1 MPPTPKP
8 PDGWRVVG
16 SASGRWARRHWLG
29 WRPGASVREGATS
42 TEQNLPLPLTSLV
55 GRTRELE
62 AIATT
67 LHRTRLV
74 TLTGPGGVGKTRL
87 ALALAERQLPRRRAG
102 VWLVDLAA
110 APEAPDVA
118 AETARTLDVR
128 ITRGTTAAEALQ
140 TYLAERDLL
149 LVLDNCEHVVDE
161 CSELATALLTTCAHV
176 RILATSRESLGVSGE
191 TVWRLDPLREEDA
204 YRLFVERA
212 RQRRPE
218 FMPGEDTD
226 AAIAEL
232 CARLDRLPLA
242 IELAA
247 ARIGAMSPAE
257 ILSSLESRLDALGA
271 GGRDAPP
278 RHRTVRAAVEW
289 SHQLL
294 DADERR
300 ALRNLS
306 VFVGGFGAAA
316 AAAVAPGLSLEVLT
330 RLVDKSL
337 VTVVESARGR
347 TRYRLLE
354 TVREYAH
361 ELLADAGEAAAAR
374 ARHLEHFSALGEV
387 AREEWLS
394 TGMQRFVNEL
404 DDDYENV
411 RAALEWA
418 ITSEPCTGVRLV
430 GAIRD
435 LFFRFGQADG
445 SALAKQL
452 LERCPVRDRYRAEA
466 QIAAGQLENMLGNSE
481 AARSVLAEARDL
493 CEELEEPLLEAWAQ
507 FFQGLTETF
516 SGAIEVGR
524 RHFEASQAL
533 HHELGVATGEGRAT
547 MGLGM
552 GYAAS
557 DEPDRA
563 KKLFETA
570 LSLLE
575 AAEDRWA
582 QGTCHMWLGTLNDL
596 GAPDAIGATAHFRTA
611 VELLRPSRDATV
623 LPMALVG
630 QAGVL
635 ARRQPA
641 DALRV
646 AAAAAAVRARIGGE
660 FEPFYRARLYRV
672 RAAAEAALGEEAEA
686 AWAEGAR
693 LGLDEAIALAFGEA
707 RPRPVSPAG
716 MSAREL
722 EVAGLVAE
730 GLANKAI
737 AARLQLSVRTVESH
751 VRHALTKLGLDN
763 RTQLATWARDHVQ

>member
-1 MPPTPKP
+1 V
-8 PDGWRVVG
+8 R
-16 SASGRWARRHWLG
+16 AR
-29 WRPGASVREGATS
+29 AIS

-55 GRTRELE
+55 GRDRELE
-62 AIATT
+62 AIGAA

-110 APEAPDVA
+110 ASEGPDVA

-128 ITRGTTAAEALQ
+128 ITGGTTATEALRR
-140 TYLAERDLL
+140 YLAERDLL
-149 LVLDNCEHVVDE
+149 LVLDNCEHVVEE

-191 TVWRLDPLREEDA
+191 TIWRLDPLRQEDA

-271 GGRDAPP
+271 GGRDTPP
-278 RHRTVRAAVEW
+278 HHRTVRAAVEW
-289 SHQLL
+289 SHRLL

-306 VFVGGFGAAA
+306 VFVGGFHAAA
-316 AAAVAPGLSLEVLT
+316 AASVAPGLSLDLLT

-337 VTVVESARGR
+337 VAVVESPRGR

-361 ELLADAGEAAAAR
+361 ELLADAGENGPALT
-374 ARHLEHFSALGEV
+374 RHLEHFSALGDV

-394 TGMQRFVNEL
+394 TGRQRFVNEL

-418 ITSEPCTGVRLV
+418 VTSEPCTGVRLI

-435 LFFRFGQADG
+435 LFFRFGQTDG
-445 SALAKQL
+445 AVLTKQL
-452 LERCPVRDRYRAEA
+452 LERCPARDRYRAEA
-466 QIAAGQLENMLGNSE
+466 QIAAGQLENMLGNSD
-481 AARSVLAEARDL
+481 AARSVLAEACDL
-493 CEELEEPLLEAWAQ
+493 CKELEEPLLEAWAR
-507 FFQGLTETF
+507 FFQGLAETF
-516 SGAIEVGR
+516 CGAIETGR
-524 RHFEASQAL
+524 THFQASRAL
-533 HHELGVATGEGRAT
+533 HHELGVATGEARAI
-547 MGLGM
+547 MGLGI
-552 GYAAS
+552 GYAVS

-563 KKLFETA
+563 KDLFETA
-570 LSLLE
+570 LSLLV
-575 AAEDRWA
+575 AADDRWA

-596 GAPDAIGATAHFRTA
+596 GAPDAAGATTHFRTA
-611 VELLRPSRDATV
+611 VEMLRPSRDATV

-641 DALRV
+641 DALKV
-646 AAAAAAVRARIGGE
+646 AAAAAAIRARIGGE
-660 FEPFYRARLYRV
+660 FQPFDRARLDRV
-672 RAAAEAALGEEAEA
+672 RAAAEAALGDEAEA
-686 AWAEGAR
+686 VWAEGTR
-693 LGLDEAIALAFGEA
+693 LGVDEAIALAFGEA
-707 RPRPVSPAG
+707 RPRPVPPAG
-716 MSAREL
+716 LSAREL

-751 VRHALTKLGLDN
+751 VRHALTKLALDN
-763 RTQLATWARDHVQ
+763 RTQLATWARDRNSVANPQLR

>member
-1 MPPTPKP
+1 
-8 PDGWRVVG
+8 
-16 SASGRWARRHWLG
+16 
-29 WRPGASVREGATS
+29 
-42 TEQNLPLPLTSLV
+42 
-55 GRTRELE
+55 
-62 AIATT
+62 
-67 LHRTRLV
+67 V

-110 APEAPDVA
+110 ASEQPDVA
-118 AETARTLDVR
+118 AETARTLEVR
-128 ITRGTTAAEALQ
+128 IARRTTATEALRR
-140 TYLAERDLL
+140 YLAERDLL

-161 CSELATALLTTCAHV
+161 CSELATALLKTCAHV

-191 TVWRLDPLREEDA
+191 TVWQLDPLREEDA

-218 FMPGEDTD
+218 FLPDEGAD
-226 AAIAEL
+226 AAITEL
-232 CARLDRLPLA
+232 CSRLDRLPLA

-257 ILSSLESRLDALGA
+257 ILSSLQSRLDALGT
-271 GGRDAPP
+271 GGRDTAPH
-278 RHRTVRAAVEW
+278 HRTVRAAVEW

-294 DADERR
+294 DAEERR

-306 VFVGGFGAAA
+306 VFVGGFDAAA
-316 AAAVAPGLSLEVLT
+316 AMSVTPGLSLELLT

-347 TRYRLLE
+347 TRYGLLE
-354 TVREYAH
+354 TIHEYAY
-361 ELLADAGEAAAAR
+361 ELLANAGEAAAAR
-374 ARHLEHFSALGEV
+374 GRHLEHFSALGDV

-394 TGMQRFVNEL
+394 TGRQQFVNEL

-411 RAALEWA
+411 RAALDWA
-418 ITSEPCTGVRLV
+418 VTSKPCTGVRLV
-430 GAIRD
+430 GAVRD

-445 SALAKQL
+445 RALAEQL
-452 LERCPVRDRYRAEA
+452 LERCPARDRYRAEA
-466 QIAAGQLENMLGNSE
+466 QIAAGQLANMLGDHD
-481 AARSVLAEARDL
+481 AARSSLAEARDL
-493 CEELEEPLLEAWAQ
+493 CEELEEPLLEAWAH

-516 SGAIEVGR
+516 SGAIEAGR
-524 RHFEASQAL
+524 THFQASRTL
-533 HHELGVATGEGRAT
+533 HHELGVPTGEGRAI

-552 GYAAS
+552 GFAVS

-563 KKLFETA
+563 KELFETA
-570 LSLLE
+570 LTLFVT
-575 AAEDRWA
+575 ADDRWA
-582 QGTCHMWLGTLNDL
+582 QGTCHMWLGTLSDL
-596 GAPDAIGATAHFRTA
+596 GAPDAFGKTAHFRTA
-611 VELLRPSRDATV
+611 VEMLRPSRDATV

-635 ARRQPA
+635 APRQPA

-660 FEPFYRARLYRV
+660 FPRFYRARLDGV
-672 RAAAEAALGEEAEA
+672 RATAEAALGEEAEA
-686 AWAEGAR
+686 VWTEGAR
-693 LGLDEAIALAFGEA
+693 LGVDEAIALAFGEA
-707 RPRPVSPAG
+707 GPRPVSTAG
-716 MSAREL
+716 LSAREL
-722 EVAGLVAE
+722 EVSELVAD

-751 VRHALTKLGLDN
+751 VRHALTKLALDN

>member
-1 MPPTPKP
+1 
-8 PDGWRVVG
+8 
-16 SASGRWARRHWLG
+16 
-29 WRPGASVREGATS
+29 VREGATS

-55 GRTRELE
+55 GRARELE
-62 AIATT
+62 AIGTT
-67 LHRTRLV
+67 LQRTRLV

-110 APEAPDVA
+110 ASEAPDVA
-118 AETARTLDVR
+118 AETARTLEVR
-128 ITRGTTAAEALQ
+128 ITRGTTATEALRR
-140 TYLAERDLL
+140 YLAERDLL

-161 CSELATALLTTCAHV
+161 CSELATALLTKCANV

-191 TVWRLDPLREEDA
+191 TVWRLDPLRPEDA

-218 FMPGEDTD
+218 FMPGENTD
-226 AAIAEL
+226 VAIAQL

-247 ARIGAMSPAE
+247 ARIGAMSPTE

-271 GGRDAPP
+271 GRRDAPP
-278 RHRTVRAAVEW
+278 HHRTVRAAVEW

-294 DADERR
+294 DAEERR
-300 ALRNLS
+300 ALRTLS
-306 VFVGGFGAAA
+306 VFVGGFDAAA
-316 AAAVAPGLSLEVLT
+316 AASVAPGLSLEMLT

-354 TVREYAH
+354 TIREYAH
-361 ELLADAGEAAAAR
+361 ELLADAGEAATAR
-374 ARHLEHFSALGEV
+374 GRHLAHFSDLGDV

-394 TGMQRFVNEL
+394 TGRQRFVNEL

-418 ITSEPCTGVRLV
+418 VTSEPCRGVRLV
-430 GAIRD
+430 GAVRD

-445 SALAKQL
+445 RALAEQL
-452 LERCPVRDRYRAEA
+452 LERCPARDRYRAEA
-466 QIAAGQLENMLGNSE
+466 QIAAGQLENMQGNSD

-516 SGAIEVGR
+516 SGAIEAGR
-524 RHFEASQAL
+524 THFQASQAL
-533 HHELGVATGEGRAT
+533 HHELGVATGEGRAI
-547 MGLGM
+547 MGLGL
-552 GYAAS
+552 GYAVG
-557 DEPDRA
+557 DEPHRA
-563 KKLFETA
+563 TELFETA
-570 LSLLE
+570 LSLLV
-575 AAEDRWA
+575 AADDRWA

-596 GAPDAIGATAHFRTA
+596 GAPDATGATAHFRTA
-611 VELLRPSRDATV
+611 VEMLLPSRDATV

-646 AAAAAAVRARIGGE
+646 AAAAAAIRARIGGE
-660 FEPFYRARLYRV
+660 FPPFYRARLDRL

-693 LGLDEAIALAFGEA
+693 LGVDEAIALAFGEA

-716 MSAREL
+716 LSAREL

-751 VRHALTKLGLDN
+751 VRHTLTKLGLDN